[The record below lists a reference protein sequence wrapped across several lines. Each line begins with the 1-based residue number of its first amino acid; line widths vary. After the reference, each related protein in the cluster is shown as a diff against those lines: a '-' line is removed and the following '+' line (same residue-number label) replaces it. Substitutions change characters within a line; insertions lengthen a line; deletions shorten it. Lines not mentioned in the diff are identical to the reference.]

1 MLIER
6 LPYAYP
12 GHPLAH
18 VERGALLGGVE
29 VVVSYDAYLREP
41 TVELEDVSLER
52 LALCWRAGIFR
63 AHVAVASTH
72 IHDVSAHA
80 VVPCRTIGD
89 LPVVHLRVLI
99 VLYQSLHTPVEVE
112 QVGIAHLL
120 PATPCRWGR
129 GVPSAYFIRTHL
141 APLRRGGA
149 MDDEIFHRLAHHAF
163 SLYPLAIT
171 TPASVFLGMQM
182 K

>member
-12 GHPLAH
+12 GYPLAH

-41 TVELEDVSLER
+41 AVELENVSLER
-52 LALCWRAGIFR
+52 LALCRRAGIFR
-63 AHVAVASTH
+63 VHGTVASAH
-72 IHDVSAHA
+72 IHDVPAHA
-80 VVPCRTIGD
+80 VVPSRAIGD
-89 LPVVHLRVLI
+89 FPVVYTV
-99 VLYQSLHTPVEVE
+99 VFVVGCQSLDGAVKMNEVC
-112 QVGIAHLL
+112 VAHVSPP
-120 PATPCRWGR
+120 PACRGWR
-129 GVPSAYFIRTHL
+129 GVPLAYLSRRHL

-149 MDDEIFHRLAHHAF
+149 VDDEIFHRLAHHAF